1 MKKFS
6 PEWWQSL
13 PPEKSGKE
21 TEKLVESLFTEWNKR
36 QSFAWHRLPDSKSA
50 RAFLKAQPAD
60 YLYRSGQFSGF
71 IEVKALKHPYRLPTD
86 RVTQLATLKKW
97 SLAGSQNL
105 ILVHHYMEGVW
116 RVLYPGGLDASVP
129 SWDLRNVET
138 YPDAESA
145 LFSTGY
151 FDL

>member
-1 MKKFS
+1 MKKYS
-6 PEWWQSL
+6 PAWWQSL
-13 PPEKSGKE
+13 PPEKAGKE
-21 TEKLVESLFTEWNKR
+21 TEKLVESLFTEWNKW
-36 QSFAWHRLPDSKSA
+36 QSFAWHRLPDARSA
-50 RAFLKAQPAD
+50 RGFLHSQPAD
-60 YLYRSGQFSGF
+60 YIYRSGQFSGF

-105 ILVHHYMEGVW
+105 ILVHHYIEGVW